1 MKRRILV
8 LGLLMLLAVPAQA
21 FDFGDLG
28 DALGLD
34 PEVTKRITQG
44 ARVVSA
50 LIPISDEEER
60 ILGRDVAARV
70 IGRFGL
76 EKNPEQTYYLN
87 LIGQAIGKRSD
98 RPNLPYR
105 FAILAT
111 DDVNAYSCPGGYI
124 FVTRGALKMVQNEAE
139 LAAVLAHEVAHVT
152 ERHIIKALQHSKLLN
167 VSAEVAADAFKQGG
181 ELFQQM
187 SDFATDALFKGLKK
201 TDEYASDAKAIEYL
215 DRMGYDYPAMYRVL
229 DELDERRRT
238 GHAKVLARTHPSP
251 KSRIR
256 ELHRAEAKLH
266 LGSPT
271 GIRLKTRFNK
281 HIGKKA

>member
-1 MKRRILV
+1 MMRRWMLPA
-8 LGLLMLLAVPAQA
+8 MLLLSSLPAQA
-21 FDFGDLG
+21 FDFGQLG
-28 DALGLD
+28 DVLGLD
-34 PEVTKRITQG
+34 PAVTKRITQG

-76 EKNPEQTYYLN
+76 EKDPEKTYYLN
-87 LIGQAIGKRSD
+87 LIGQAIGQRSD
-98 RPNLPYR
+98 RPQLAYR

-124 FVTRGALKMVQNEAE
+124 FVTRGALKMVRNEAE

-229 DELDERRRT
+229 NELDERRRA
-238 GHAKVLARTHPSP
+238 GHAKVLAKTHPTP
-251 KSRIR
+251 QSRSR
-256 ELHRAEAKLH
+256 ELRRAETRLH
-266 LGSPT
+266 LGEPT
-271 GIRLKTRFNK
+271 GILLKSRFQQ